1 MSTPILVLTAFLAS
15 AVEMVEAVT
24 IILAVGLTRGW
35 RAAITGTV
43 AGLLVLAVVV
53 AVLGPALVRLVP
65 LDVLQV
71 VIGTLLLM
79 FGLQWLRKAI
89 LRAAGRRA
97 KHDEDLVFRQETE
110 ELGGAP
116 QTADFDWLGFTVSF
130 KGVLLEGLEVAFIV
144 LTFGI
149 SAGQF
154 GPSIAGALAA
164 AAVVSLVALAV
175 HRPLSRVPE
184 NVIKFA
190 VGVALTTFG
199 TFWSGEGVG
208 LEWPLGDATLLV
220 LLVWYVILA
229 VALVGVLTRFAPG
242 RPSPATEGG
251 SL

>member
-35 RAAITGTV
+35 RAAIIGTV
-43 AGLLVLAVVV
+43 AGLLTLAVVV
-53 AVLGPALVRLVP
+53 AALGPALVRLVP
-65 LDVLQV
+65 LDVLQI

-89 LRAAGRRA
+89 LRSAGRKA
-97 KHDEDLVFRQETE
+97 KHDEELVFRQEMA

-116 QTADFDWLGFTVSF
+116 KVADFDWLGFTVAF
-130 KGVLLEGLEVAFIV
+130 KGVLLEGLEVSFIV

-154 GPSIAGALAA
+154 GPSIVGALAA
-164 AAVVSLVALAV
+164 AVVVSLVALAV

-190 VGVALTTFG
+190 VGIALTTFG
-199 TFWSGEGVG
+199 TFWSGEG
-208 LEWPLGDATLLV
+208 
-220 LLVWYVILA
+220 
-229 VALVGVLTRFAPG
+229 
-242 RPSPATEGG
+242 
-251 SL
+251 

>member
-35 RAAITGTV
+35 RAAIIGTV

-53 AVLGPALVRLVP
+53 AALGPALVRLVP

-71 VIGTLLLM
+71 VIGTLLLI

-89 LRAAGRRA
+89 LRASGRKA
-97 KHDEDLVFRQETE
+97 KHDEDLAFRQEME
-110 ELGGAP
+110 NLGAAP
-116 QTADFDWLGFTVSF
+116 EPAGFDWLGFTVAF

-149 SAGQF
+149 NAGQF

-164 AAVVSLVALAV
+164 AAVVSLIALAV
-175 HRPLSRVPE
+175 HRPLSQVPE

-220 LLVWYVILA
+220 LLLWYVVLAFVLVEILI
-229 VALVGVLTRFAPG
+229 RFAPG
-242 RPSPATEGG
+242 RPGPATEGG